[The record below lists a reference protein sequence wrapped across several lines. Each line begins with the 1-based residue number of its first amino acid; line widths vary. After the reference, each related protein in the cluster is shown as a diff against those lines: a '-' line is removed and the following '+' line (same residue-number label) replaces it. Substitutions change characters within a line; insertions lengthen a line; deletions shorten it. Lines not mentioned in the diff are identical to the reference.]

1 MTRIHAFTK
10 GEWAPLPVL
19 LAGAF
24 MVVLDFFVVNV
35 ALPSIGAE
43 LGASRS
49 SLEWIVAGYGLS
61 FAVLLI
67 AAARL
72 GEQLGQRR
80 VYRLG
85 LALFTAASAAC
96 GLAPSPGA
104 LVAARVAQGAAAAVL
119 MPQVLGIIGATYR
132 DHARVRAL
140 GVYGVALGLAAVGGQ
155 VVGGGLLALDVAGLG
170 WRLCFLINV
179 PIGVAAWAL
188 TPRLVRADG
197 RGRAARLDVAGT
209 LLLAAALVAVLL
221 PLINGRESGWPAW
234 TWVSLAVAPLLA
246 AGFVA
251 HQRRVEHGGGEP
263 LVDLHLFRDRAVSAG
278 LLTQLALASAQASF
292 FVYLAVYLQDGR
304 GLSPLGSGI
313 TFAAVAATYVAV
325 SGRATALAQR
335 RGRAV
340 ITAGGVV
347 LVAGFLMLAA
357 TIDLAGSAS
366 VAVLVPGLAV
376 AGAGI
381 GLGYTPLTSIVL
393 AGVAPARAGAAAG
406 AMSTTQQVGY
416 AVGVA
421 VTGTIFFAGGDL
433 ASAFAWS
440 LLQLAACGVAVAYLA
455 RLLPHRVGV

>member
-1 MTRIHAFTK
+1 
-10 GEWAPLPVL
+10 
-19 LAGAF
+19 
-24 MVVLDFFVVNV
+24 
-35 ALPSIGAE
+35 
-43 LGASRS
+43 
-49 SLEWIVAGYGLS
+49 
-61 FAVLLI
+61 
-67 AAARL
+67 
-72 GEQLGQRR
+72 
-80 VYRLG
+80 
-85 LALFTAASAAC
+85 
-96 GLAPSPGA
+96 
-104 LVAARVAQGAAAAVL
+104 
-119 MPQVLGIIGATYR
+119 
-132 DHARVRAL
+132 VRAL
-140 GVYGVALGLAAVGGQ
+140 SIYGVALGLAAVGGQ
-155 VVGGGLLALDVAGLG
+155 VVGGGLLTLDVAGLG

-179 PIGVAAWAL
+179 PIGVAAWVL
-188 TPRLVRADG
+188 TPRLVPADRG
-197 RGRAARLDVAGT
+197 GRAAGLDLTGT
-209 LLLAAALVAVLL
+209 ALLGAALVAVLL
-221 PLINGRESGWPAW
+221 PLINGRQSGWPAW
-234 TWVSLAVAPLLA
+234 TWVSLGLAPLLA

-251 HQRRVEHGGGEP
+251 HQRRVKRGGGEP

-278 LLTQLALASAQASF
+278 LLTQLALAGAQASF

-304 GLSPLGSGI
+304 GLSPLGSGL

-340 ITAGGVV
+340 IRAGGLT

-357 TIDLAGSAS
+357 TIELAGSGAS
-366 VAVLVPGLAV
+366 VAVLVPGLAL

-440 LLQLAACGVAVAYLA
+440 LVQLAACGAAVAYLA
-455 RLLPHRVGV
+455 RLLPLEVGV